1 MRVLRP
7 ELERGHVVVVTAFLR
22 NLPTMA
28 SGEEGATIGDR
39 RIESGVYYEDTE
51 QIETRKK
58 DKPGS
63 TKENGK
69 CVMFY

>member
-1 MRVLRP
+1 
-7 ELERGHVVVVTAFLR
+7 
-22 NLPTMA
+22 MA

-39 RIESGVYYEDTE
+39 RIESGVYYEDTG

-63 TKENGK
+63 TEENGK